1 MYTKSTNIAV
11 LTAEVTSYLNLS
23 FHASDNLVNGQS
35 AFILILVLQVIEGLH
50 ILEKWYGTHFLSTF
64 EKKLTELV
72 LFSDQP

>member
-1 MYTKSTNIAV
+1 MKK
-11 LTAEVTSYLNLS
+11 
-23 FHASDNLVNGQS
+23 HLVNGQS

-50 ILEKWYGTHFLSTF
+50 ILEKWYTLSTF